1 MIRRA
6 FRFQRRGK
14 TNMRARIVLFL
25 LSMRAVLCMSASGQN
40 PPSAA
45 VQEQTKEFLA
55 ALERTPRLP
64 RDTAAFPMQAP
75 TAGWS
80 VDIVSSVAVDVQ
92 GVVYALQRGDKADPI
107 IAFDKTGKVI
117 RSWGKGMFNI
127 PHTIR
132 IDSAGNFWTVDA
144 GTSLVIKFSPD
155 GKKLMEI
162 PIGEVPT
169 RLNQQPGAFLGATD
183 IAFGPNGRLYISDG
197 YGNARILIY
206 DSKGTRV
213 KQWGTHGKA
222 PGEFET
228 PHGIAFD
235 GKNTI
240 YVADRGNNRI
250 QRFDLEGHYL
260 GEWPQVGKPYSLKFI
275 NGALWVGT
283 QRPDQAGVTGPARRP
298 PGWLIKVDPGTGKLV
313 GQIEDQGAHHFIEVT
328 KDEEMFGGS
337 MPDGFLWFRR
347 HN

>member
-1 MIRRA
+1 MVPIA
-6 FRFQRRGK
+6 FSI
-14 TNMRARIVLFL
+14 TVTA
-25 LSMRAVLCMSASGQN
+25 QN

-45 VQEQTKEFLA
+45 LQAQAKEFVA
-55 ALERTPRLP
+55 ALEKAPKLDRETVS
-64 RDTAAFPMQAP
+64 FPMQAP
-75 TAGWS
+75 STEWA
-80 VDIVSSVAVDVQ
+80 VDIVSSVAVDSK
-92 GVVYALQRGDKADPI
+92 GTIYAFQRGDKADPI
-107 IAFDKTGKVI
+107 IAFDRSGKVL
-117 RSWGKGMFNI
+117 RSWGKGMYNI

-144 GTSLVIKFSPD
+144 ATSLVIKFSPE

-169 RLNQQPGAFLGATD
+169 RPNQQPGAFLGATD
-183 IAFGPNGRLYISDG
+183 IAFGPGGRLYISDG
-197 YGNARILIY
+197 YGNARILVY
-206 DSKGTRV
+206 DSKGTRI
-213 KQWGTHGKA
+213 KQWGTHGKG

-240 YVADRGNNRI
+240 YVADRGNNRV
-250 QRFDLEGHYL
+250 QRFDLEGKFL
-260 GEWPQVGKPYSLKFI
+260 DEWTSVGKPYSLKFI

-298 PGWLIKVDPGTGKLV
+298 PGWLIKVDAETGKLL

-347 HN
+347 H

>member
-1 MIRRA
+1 
-6 FRFQRRGK
+6 
-14 TNMRARIVLFL
+14 MRATIGILFILFVIVFTFTASAQRGSPDPAVTAQSTEFVAL
-25 LSMRAVLCMSASGQN
+25 L
-40 PPSAA
+40 
-45 VQEQTKEFLA
+45 EK
-55 ALERTPRLP
+55 TPKLP
-64 RDTAAFPMQAP
+64 RDTASFPIQAP
-75 TAGWS
+75 TPGWT
-80 VDIVSSVAVDVQ
+80 VDIVSSVAVDAQ

-107 IAFDKTGKVI
+107 IAFDKTGKVL
-117 RSWGKGMFNI
+117 RSWGKGMYNI

-132 IDSAGNFWTVDA
+132 IDSAGNFWTIDA
-144 GTSLVIKFSPD
+144 GTSLVIKFSSD

-169 RLNQQPGAFLGATD
+169 RPNQQPGAFLGATD

-197 YGNARILIY
+197 YGNARILVY
-206 DSKGTRV
+206 DSKGARL
-213 KQWGTHGKA
+213 KQWGTHGKG

-240 YVADRGNNRI
+240 YVADRGNNRV
-250 QRFDLEGHYL
+250 QRFDLEGKFL
-260 GEWPQVGKPYSLKFI
+260 GEWTQVGKPYSLKFI

-298 PGWLIKVDPGTGKLV
+298 PGWLIKVDPATGKLL
-313 GQIEDQGAHHFIEVT
+313 GQIPDQGAHHFIEVT
-328 KDEEMFGGS
+328 KDEDMFGGS

-347 HN
+347 GH